1 MKKILLF
8 ILISFSFGH
17 IFSQKDTTELIL
29 KKSIYGEIS
38 PKSIVYGGRGLFFA
52 QNMMYRHTITVYNS
66 DGDLV
71 KTISDSVKNQ
81 KLGLSTDGFTQGA
94 PVEASPSPSGLYMW
108 VSNYQ
113 MYGDDFNNPGRDNCS
128 MSNSYDKGYLYKIN
142 TNLLRVVKAVKV
154 GCIPKYVATTPDNK
168 YILTTNWCSGDLS
181 IVDNRKSK
189 EIKRIDLGRYPRG
202 IVVSPDSKFAWA
214 TIMGERWI
222 AKINLKTYEVDTL
235 KVPGKGPRHLCIK
248 DSIIYASLNRSKKVV
263 KMNAYTGKIIKKR
276 GTGKAPRS
284 MVLSPDGNYLYVVN
298 YFSNTMS
305 KYRTRDMRRIQRV
318 KTGVHPIGIT
328 YDPVHHNVWV
338 ACYRGVIKI
347 FHEGPKRK
355 KYKDWFVE
363 EIKEPANK
371 YHIITGC
378 YNEKE
383 HARHQVGKCNALGH
397 SPLMFQYKQY
407 KAVSVLQFQTKEEAE
422 LKLKEI
428 QSQFEGAWILY
439 H

>member
-1 MKKILLF
+1 MKRTVLILLTF
-8 ILISFSFGH
+8 TFCAVT
-17 IFSQKDTTELIL
+17 FSQKDTTELIL

-38 PKSIVYGGRGLFFA
+38 PKSVVYGGRGLFFA
-52 QNMMYRHTITVYNS
+52 QNMMYRHTVTVYNS

-71 KTISDSVKNQ
+71 KTISDSVSN
-81 KLGLSTDGFTQGA
+81 KLLNVEGEGSTQGA

-113 MYGDDFNNPGRDNCS
+113 MYGNNFNNPGQDNCS

-142 TNLLRVVKAVKV
+142 TNLLRVVKTVKV

-202 IVVSPDSKFAWA
+202 IVVSSDSKFAWA
-214 TIMGERWI
+214 TVMGERWI
-222 AKINLKTYEVDTL
+222 AKINLKTFEVDTL
-235 KVPGKGPRHLCIK
+235 KVPGKGPRHICIE
-248 DSIIYASLNRSKKVV
+248 DSTLYISLNRSKKVV
-263 KMNAYTGKIIKKR
+263 KMNAYTGEVIKKK

-284 MVLSPDGNYLYVVN
+284 MVLSPDGRYLYVVN

-305 KYRTRDMRRIQRV
+305 KYRTRDMRRLQRV

-328 YDPVHHNVWV
+328 YDPVNHNVWV

-347 FHEGPKRK
+347 FHEGPKKK
-355 KYKDWFVE
+355 KYKDWFVKE
-363 EIKEPANK
+363 LTEPANE
-371 YHIITGC
+371 YHIIIGC
-378 YNEKE
+378 FNEKD
-383 HARHQVGKCNALGH
+383 HARNQVGRCNTLGYT
-397 SPLMFQYKQY
+397 PLMFSYKQF
-407 KAVSVLQFQTKEEAE
+407 KAVSVLQFQTEEEAE
-422 LKLKEI
+422 LRLKEI
-428 QSQFEGAWILY
+428 QGEFEGAWIL
-439 H
+439 HH